1 MRRFLRIED
10 MEAVKPFDCGDATL
24 NSFLVDDARY
34 FYDEFIA
41 NTFVLEDDN
50 ETIAYFS
57 LLNDKVSN
65 TTVPK
70 NIWRKLRHEFPHEKH
85 FNSYPAV
92 KIGRLAVAQ
101 GHQGEHI
108 GSMLIRSIREM
119 LLRRASI
126 GACRFITVDAITA
139 KRPFYE
145 GNGFRLLINE
155 KELPAD
161 ADTVPMYFDL
171 KAFMEKS

>member
-10 MEAVKPFDCGDATL
+10 IEKVKPFNCGDETL
-24 NSFLVDDARY
+24 NGFLLEDAR
-34 FYDEFIA
+34 FYHDEFIA

-57 LLNDKVSN
+57 LLNDKISN

-70 NIWRKLRHEFPHEKH
+70 NIWRKLRTAFPHEKH
-85 FNSYPAV
+85 FSSYPAV
-92 KIGRLAVAQ
+92 KIGRLAVAD

-126 GACRFITVDAITA
+126 GACRFITVDALVG
-139 KRPFYE
+139 KRGFYE
-145 GNGFRLLINE
+145 KNGFRLLQNE
-155 KELPAD
+155 IPKE
-161 ADTVPMYFDL
+161 ADTVLMYFDL
-171 KAFMEKS
+171 KAFVG

>member
-1 MRRFLRIED
+1 M
-10 MEAVKPFDCGDATL
+10 L
-24 NSFLVDDARY
+24 NGVLLEDARF
-34 FYDEFIA
+34 FYEEFIA
-41 NTFVLEDDN
+41 NTFILEDDD

-70 NIWRKLRHEFPHEKH
+70 NLWRKLRNEFPHEKH
-85 FNSYPAV
+85 FSSYPAV
-92 KIGRLAVAQ
+92 KIGRLAVAE

-126 GACRFITVDAITA
+126 GACRFITSGCTC
-139 KRPFYE
+139 
-145 GNGFRLLINE
+145 
-155 KELPAD
+155 
-161 ADTVPMYFDL
+161 
-171 KAFMEKS
+171 

>member
-10 MEAVKPFDCGDATL
+10 VETIKPFNCGDKKL
-24 NSFLVDDARY
+24 NGFLLEDARF
-34 FYDEFIA
+34 FYEEFIA
-41 NTFVLEDDN
+41 NTFILEDDD

-70 NIWRKLRHEFPHEKH
+70 NLWRKLRNEFPHEKH
-85 FNSYPAV
+85 FSSYPAV
-92 KIGRLAVAQ
+92 KIGRLAVAE

-108 GSMLIRSIREM
+108 DSMLIRSIREM

-126 GACRFITVDAITA
+126 GACRFITVDALVD
-139 KRPFYE
+139 KRHFYE
-145 GNGFRLLINE
+145 KNGFRLLQNE
-155 KELPAD
+155 IPEE
-161 ADTVPMYFDL
+161 ADTVLMYFDL
-171 KAFMEKS
+171 KAFTEKV